1 MEEVILVKSSSGDL
15 YEVSF
20 KLEDKKLSVHCNCQ
34 AGLHGMLCKHRIS
47 LILGGRQLLYTS
59 EEEGKL
65 INAIN
70 WVKNTNLHKVIQ
82 DLESVKTEIEQLKK
96 KERSFKRSLAR
107 KLANGAETF

>member
-1 MEEVILVKSSSGDL
+1 MEQVILVKSSSGDP

-20 KLEDKKLSVHCNCQ
+20 RLEDKKLSIHCNCQ

-47 LILGGRQLLYTS
+47 LILEDRQLLYTS

-65 INAIN
+65 IKVLN
-70 WVKNTNLHKVIQ
+70 WVKNTNLHKVIK

-96 KERSFKRSLAR
+96 KERNLKRSLAR